1 MKAGTNPVAAEK
13 ISRTD
18 FRVDLAGSAAG
29 TLYGRGLYFAEHCTK
44 ADECE
49 LAPGTRGS
57 EASKLCGSAVLQAS
71 RVRDAVDAGYQGPFG
86 R

>member
-1 MKAGTNPVAAEK
+1 MAETQEACAPPREK
-13 ISRTD
+13 VGGDGSVGGSR
-18 FRVDLAGSAAG
+18 
-29 TLYGRGLYFAEHCTK
+29 LYGRGLYFAEHCTK